1 MRHLAE
7 AGLGGAHTDLAV
19 ARVATMR
26 GFGSRRTGDA
36 ALFGPQGPVLGS
48 ILGGGADL
56 AIAAAA
62 AELGAGDESARMIE
76 VSIGDEPAVAAG
88 LACGGTAQVIVS
100 SMSSIPRAWW
110 QALASRTP
118 AGLVTDLPGGA
129 THVVSAADA
138 PHRDD
143 DVAALFAKGRP
154 VVDVSGARL
163 VEIWWPT
170 PTVLVLGDAE
180 LAGALRRQGN
190 LLGWE
195 VIVDDASDRPRA
207 TRTAEDLGPSDLLVV
222 LSHDHDVATPAL
234 AAALRGRA
242 GFVGA
247 LGSRHTQAER
257 RERLG
262 QAGVSSED
270 IARLHGP
277 VGLDIGA
284 RSAEEQALAICAE
297 AVAGR
302 SGRSGASLTT
312 GSGPING

>member
-7 AGLGGAHTDLAV
+7 AGLGGAHNELVV
-19 ARVATMR
+19 ARVAAMQ
-26 GFGSRRTGDA
+26 GFGSRRVGDA

-48 ILGGGADL
+48 ILGGGADR
-56 AIAAAA
+56 AITAAA
-62 AELGAGDESARMIE
+62 AELATSGGAARIIG

-88 LACGGTAQVIVS
+88 LACGGRADVIVS
-100 SMSSIPRAWW
+100 SMESIPRAWW

-118 AGLVTDLPGGA
+118 AGLVTDLPGGVA
-129 THVVSAADA
+129 HVVTAADTDDG
-138 PHRDD
+138 DD
-143 DVAALFAKGRP
+143 DVAALFARGRP
-154 VVDVSGARL
+154 VVEVSVARL

-180 LAGALRRQGN
+180 LAGALKRQGE

-195 VIVDDASDRPRA
+195 VVLDDASDRDRA
-207 TRTAEDLGPSDLLVV
+207 TRTAAELGPSDLLVV
-222 LSHDHDVATPAL
+222 LSHDHEVATPAL
-234 AAALRGRA
+234 AAALGGGA

-257 RERLG
+257 RDRLG
-262 QAGVSSED
+262 RAGVSRED
-270 IARLHGP
+270 VARLRGP